1 MMNHTQKP
9 LEIGMLLYPGLTLL
23 DLIGPHTVFSWFA
36 NIHLVWKTTDLVR
49 TDTGIG
55 VKPNATFA
63 TCPRELDILF
73 VPGGFGQQ
81 NLMADTE
88 VVTFLADRGA
98 RAKYVTSVCSGSLLL
113 GAAGLL
119 QGYKAT
125 SHWAA
130 REGLSAFGA
139 EPVDARV
146 VVDRNRITG
155 GGVTAGIDF
164 GLVVIAKLRGDDA
177 AKFTQ
182 LAMEYDPEPPF
193 NSGSPKT
200 ADPAIVQQALSTMAT
215 YMEKLASNPSAELRA
230 E

>member
-1 MMNHTQKP
+1 MNQTQKP

-81 NLMADTE
+81 NLMADSE
-88 VVTFLADRGA
+88 VIAFLADRGA
-98 RAKYVTSVCSGSLLL
+98 RAKFVTSVCSGSLLL

-139 EPVDARV
+139 EPTDARV

-164 GLVVIAKLRGDDA
+164 GLVVLAKLRDDDA
-177 AKFTQ
+177 AKLTQ

-200 ADPAIVQQALSTMAT
+200 ADPAIIQQTLSMMAI
-215 YMEKLASNPSAELRA
+215 YMKQLASNPGTVSRVE
-230 E
+230 